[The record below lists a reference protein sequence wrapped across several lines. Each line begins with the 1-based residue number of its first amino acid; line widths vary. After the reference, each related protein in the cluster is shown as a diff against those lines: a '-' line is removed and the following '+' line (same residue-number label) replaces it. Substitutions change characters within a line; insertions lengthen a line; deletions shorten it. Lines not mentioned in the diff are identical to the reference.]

1 MKQKVVA
8 YVRVS
13 TQKQGQSGLGL
24 EAQRAAVQAFC
35 EVNGC
40 ELVAEYREVESGR
53 KSSRPQLQ
61 QALAH
66 ARRAKATLLIAKL
79 DRLARNVAFIANLM
93 EAGAE
98 FRACDMPEANK
109 FMLHIMA
116 AVAEQEATAISHRTR
131 VALNAAKARGTLLGG
146 ANPNCRNLNQEARE
160 RGSEATAKAAR
171 AFYADVSSQIADLH
185 MAGSSLRSIAAVLN
199 EQGTATRDGSRWTA
213 TQVQRVLA
221 RVG

>member
-13 TQKQGQSGLGL
+13 TQKQGHSGLGL

-35 EVNGC
+35 EANGC
-40 ELVAEYREVESGR
+40 ELVAEYQEVESGR
-53 KSSRPQLQ
+53 KNSRPQLQ
-61 QALAH
+61 QALVH
-66 ARRAKATLLIAKL
+66 AKRAKATLLIAKL

-131 VALNAAKARGTLLGG
+131 VALTAAKARGTLLGG

-160 RGSEATAKAAR
+160 RGSEATSKAAT
-171 AFYADVSSQIADLH
+171 AFYADVVSVVMQLH
-185 MAGSSLRSIAAVLN
+185 ENGNSLRAIAEQLN
-199 EQGTATRDGSRWTA
+199 AQGKMTRNGSQWTA
-213 TQVQRVLA
+213 VQVQRVLKRA
-221 RVG
+221 A